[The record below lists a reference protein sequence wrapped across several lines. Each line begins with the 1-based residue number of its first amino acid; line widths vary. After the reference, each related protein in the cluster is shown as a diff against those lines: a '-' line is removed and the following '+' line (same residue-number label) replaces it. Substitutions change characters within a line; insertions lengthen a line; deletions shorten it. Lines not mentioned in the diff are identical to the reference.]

1 MIEAAAL
8 GRPAVGTDV
17 GGVNECVIHGETGL
31 LCPPNDA
38 AGLAAALEEMIRRPD
53 LRRATGERARAR
65 AVAFH
70 TLSAQHAA
78 VAEVYRG
85 VLDRV
90 GDGIGG
96 GDSGDSGPPSMRA

>member
-31 LCPPNDA
+31 LCAAGDA
-38 AGLAAALEEMIRRPD
+38 VGLAAALEEMIRRPD

-65 AVAFH
+65 AVALH

-85 VLDRV
+85 VLGGV
-90 GDGIGG
+90 GSGAGPGSQGI
-96 GDSGDSGPPSMRA
+96 